1 MSESMNRKQAE
12 DRQNAGRRLHLRE
25 VSSEFEDYDGI
36 GADLRAGRVRLGQ
49 DIADLANKLRIRSEH
64 LVAIEQGRFS
74 DLPAPVYAVGFVRTY
89 AEYVG
94 LNGEDAIRRF
104 KEEAE
109 GLPAHSRLSFP
120 TPEEESRVPKGW
132 LLALAGIAAVLVYA
146 GWYYAENKDRL
157 NLAEVP
163 AIPERLAEKA
173 KAPVALQAPQPR
185 LQVPAPP
192 AAVAVSD
199 EATVSSTTESREI
212 VSSEETVAPVAAN
225 VAALEDTAQTTA
237 VVAETTQDA
246 QSETTTT
253 VVQPEAAPET
263 PSVTPGEPAQAEQ
276 SAQVVEPVSTEP
288 TVVADPATSSA
299 VPTDQDVQQPLHQDQ
314 VKVEET
320 SDVASGTIATV
331 TVEPVST
338 PTVSVVAE
346 EVQTTVLA
354 EPVTQPAQPEVQVV
368 QPASP
373 PVVETPVSAPET
385 VVETRTEVAALA
397 DKPAEPTP
405 VLEKT
410 NIPPASAAAGR
421 KKEAFGSAA
430 SESRVEVYARVDVW
444 VQVTTPEGQPVLS
457 RILRQ
462 GDSYFAPLDQQVFLT
477 TGNAGAL
484 QILVDGKVIPPV
496 GPPGAVRR
504 DVSLNPD
511 QLLSISPR
519 NESSAD
525 N

>member
-163 AIPERLAEKA
+163 AIPERLTEKA

-192 AAVAVSD
+192 AAVTVSD
-199 EATVSSTTESREI
+199 EATVSSTTESVET
-212 VSSEETVAPVAAN
+212 VSSEESAAPVVVN
-225 VAALEDTAQTTA
+225 VAAPEDTVQTTT
-237 VVAETTQDA
+237 VVEEATQDA
-246 QSETTTT
+246 QSVTTTT
-253 VVQPEAAPET
+253 VQPEAAPET
-263 PSVTPGEPAQAEQ
+263 PSVTPGEPVQAEQ
-276 SAQVVEPVSTEP
+276 SAQVVEPVSTET
-288 TVVADPATSSA
+288 TVVTDPATSS
-299 VPTDQDVQQPLHQDQ
+299 VVSTEQSVQQPLQQDQ
-314 VKVEET
+314 VKVEVT
-320 SDVASGTIATV
+320 TDVASGTVATV
-331 TVEPVST
+331 AVEPVST
-338 PTVSVVAE
+338 PTAPVVAE
-346 EVQTTVLA
+346 KVQTTVLA
-354 EPVTQPAQPEVQVV
+354 EPVTQQVQPVTQVV

-373 PVVETPVSAPET
+373 PVEETPVSTPEP

-421 KKEAFGSAA
+421 KKEAFGSVA